1 MNSGVIILRYA
12 RALLLYGRQRGKEEV
27 LYENAT
33 TLLNNVGKYPA
44 VKDALS
50 NPVLPMD
57 KKKQLIH
64 ALIGAHLDEVF
75 SNFIQLLI
83 KNRRDNMLQSILLN
97 YQHLYLQ
104 EHGIVEVEL
113 TTAVPIDEATMKRMT
128 NRIENRTH
136 RKILM
141 QNHVDPGIIGGYVM
155 TWDTYRYDASVNSS
169 LRRIKNDLF
178 EKMNN

>member
-1 MNSGVIILRYA
+1 MPGPSSCMAGNG
-12 RALLLYGRQRGKEEV
+12 GREEV
-27 LYENAT
+27 LFENAT
-33 TLLNNVGKYPA
+33 TLLSNLGKYPA
-44 VKDALS
+44 IKEALS
-50 NPVLPMD
+50 NPVLPLD
-57 KKKQLIH
+57 KKKELIH
-64 ALIGAHLDEVF
+64 AAIGFRLDEVF
-75 SNFIQLLI
+75 SNFIQLI
-83 KNRRDNMLQSILLN
+83 IRNKRGEMLSSILLN

-113 TTAVPIDEATMKRMT
+113 ITAVPIDETTMKRMT
-128 NRIENRTH
+128 SRIEDRTH

-141 QNHVDPGIIGGYVM
+141 QNLVKLEIIGGYIM